1 MEQCQFCHNMFGDK
15 KMLRQ
20 HQKKTKYCIK
30 IQLEAKKEFDDLA
43 IQTNKELACQF
54 CSNKFKTK
62 YLLNKHQ
69 TQTKYCLKIQEYQTS
84 EVIVKS
90 FITCTFCNKNFS
102 CSTFK
107 IHDLLCK
114 KKINFFL
121 TKKIKRMLR

>member
-1 MEQCQFCHNMFGDK
+1 
-15 KMLRQ
+15 L
-20 HQKKTKYCIK
+20 CIK
-30 IQLEAKKEFDDLA
+30 IQLEAKKEFDALA

-69 TQTKYCLKIQEYQTS
+69 TQTKYCLKIQTS

-90 FITCTFCNKNFS
+90 FITCAFCNKNFS

-107 IHDLLCK
+107 RRDLSCK
-114 KKINFFL
+114 KKNQFL
-121 TKKIKRMLR
+121 DQKDQENC